1 MALPAIS
8 CKIGHQ
14 RDPVPG
20 PPVKN
25 RLRDDLVVIDPI
37 VDALVVIDLVVIDL
51 VVIAL
56 VVIDPMVDGPM
67 VDGPMVIDLDGPMVI
82 DLDGPMVIDLVR
94 VAPMKGVQEE
104 ETTQAK
110 IDLVPGLLNIG
121 RQDPG
126 LRVTVL
132 PAIAHRDPV
141 IFRSITPAIGEAI
154 GDGIGGITTKTGGP
168 GRRQAQ

>member
-25 RLRDDLVVIDPI
+25 RLRDDLVVIGPVVID
-37 VDALVVIDLVVIDL
+37 LVVIDLVVIDL
-51 VVIAL
+51 VVIDL
-56 VVIDPMVDGPM
+56 VVIGLV
-67 VDGPMVIDLDGPMVI
+67 VIGLVVI

-110 IDLVPGLLNIG
+110 IDLVPGLLDIG

-132 PAIAHRDPV
+132 PAIAHRDPF
-141 IFRSITPAIGEAI
+141 IFRSITPGIGEAI

>member
-37 VDALVVIDLVVIDL
+37 VDALVVIDLVVIDPI
-51 VVIAL
+51 V
-56 VVIDPMVDGPM
+56 
-67 VDGPMVIDLDGPMVI
+67 DGPMVI

>member
-1 MALPAIS
+1 M
-8 CKIGHQ
+8 
-14 RDPVPG
+14 
-20 PPVKN
+20 KN

-37 VDALVVIDLVVIDL
+37 VDTPWWWTALVVIALVVIDLVVIDP
-51 VVIAL
+51 I
-56 VVIDPMVDGPM
+56 VDGPM
-67 VDGPMVIDLDGPMVI
+67 VDGPMVI

>member
-1 MALPAIS
+1 VALPAIS

-51 VVIAL
+51 VVIDLVVIDL
-56 VVIDPMVDGPM
+56 VVIDPIV
-67 VDGPMVIDLDGPMVI
+67 DGPMVI

-110 IDLVPGLLNIG
+110 IDLVPGLLDIG

-132 PAIAHRDPV
+132 PAIAHRDPF
-141 IFRSITPAIGEAI
+141 IFRSITPGIGEAI

-168 GRRQAQ
+168 GRRQAL